1 MRVTGERKRVLYHSA
16 TADVRES
23 AKRNDDGT
31 TERVKSPATRVTMT
45 MTIEYHYHSYASIA
59 SFVSLRPPE
68 PALDPAPSLFLP
80 LRPLL
85 LVRQHASLRL
95 GLL

>member
-16 TADVRES
+16 TADAIRES
-23 AKRNDDGT
+23 AKKNDDGT
-31 TERVKSPATRVTMT
+31 TERVKSPAARVT

-68 PALDPAPSLFLP
+68 PALDPSPSLFLP

>member
-1 MRVTGERKRVLYHSA
+1 MRVRMRERKRALYHSA
-16 TADVRES
+16 TVDVRES
-23 AKRNDDGT
+23 AKKNDDGT
-31 TERVKSPATRVTMT
+31 TERVKSPAARVT

-68 PALDPAPSLFLP
+68 PALDPSPSLFLP